1 MTISPKSKFQLF
13 KNNKNFCSAPWN
25 LLYVWVDGSIKTC
38 TSGSENFGNIHYS
51 DLQTILS
58 NPQLTEIKSNMLSDL
73 SVDNCSRCISLEN
86 SGDGYKTYGFLRN
99 MYNEQFLSQ
108 KVDYTDVDE
117 FTLSAVDL
125 HWSSICDLKCVTCWA
140 TQSSSLAQE
149 QGLPTQHV
157 KTEIALK
164 LIDTIIKKQSTLKEV
179 YLSGGEPTLI
189 KYNLNLLS
197 RLERGKSLLIRVNS
211 NLMWNK
217 DNSIV
222 KEILKFPNVMFT
234 CSVDNLGSKFEYIRR
249 GANWQKFI
257 ENIVF
262 LSSFSNVEIRINSV
276 FFVLSALDLIETID
290 YFHNEHE
297 IKNFTINQCS
307 MGHTYL
313 RCRNLPDNIK
323 DLVRKNL
330 QTAMY
335 TQYVNNL
342 NLVGSFNNC
351 IEELNQLRTENYLEY
366 FDHIDSLAG
375 TTFKSLF
382 PDLI

>member
-1 MTISPKSKFQLF
+1 
-13 KNNKNFCSAPWN
+13 
-25 LLYVWVDGSIKTC
+25 
-38 TSGSENFGNIHYS
+38 
-51 DLQTILS
+51 
-58 NPQLTEIKSNMLSDL
+58 MLSDF
-73 SVDNCSRCISLEN
+73 SVENCKGCVALEN
-86 SGDGYKTYGFLRN
+86 AGDGYKTYGFLRN

-108 KVDYTDVDE
+108 QVDYTDVDQ

-140 TQSSSLAQE
+140 TQSSSLAIE

-157 KTEIALK
+157 KTQVALK
-164 LIDTIIKKQSTLKEV
+164 LIDTIIEKQSTLKEV

-197 RLERGKSLLIRVNS
+197 RLEKRQDLLIRVNS

-234 CSVDNLGSKFEYIRR
+234 CSADNLGSKFEYIRR
-249 GANWQKFI
+249 GASWQKFI
-257 ENIVF
+257 ENLVF
-262 LSSFSNVEIRINSV
+262 LSNMPNVEIRLNSV

-290 YFHNEHE
+290 YFYNNHKV
-297 IKNFTINQCS
+297 KNFTINQCS

-313 RCRNLPDNIK
+313 RSRNLPDGIK

-330 QTAMY
+330 QTAISTKY
-335 TQYVNNL
+335 ASDL

-351 IEELNQLRTENYLEY
+351 LEELNQDCTESYVEY

-375 TTFKSLF
+375 TSFKSLF
-382 PDLI
+382 SDLI